1 MKPIYDE
8 VNTLD
13 KKCYEKYFLSE
24 DILMEHAALAMFN
37 YISKTFTKDKTILIV
52 CGSGNNGAD
61 GIVLARLLYKI
72 YNIKLYIYKKPK
84 SKIASLQEKRT
95 LSLGVNLI
103 SNLKDEKPNII
114 VDCLFGT
121 GLNRKLNI
129 TTTQLIEQINNLN
142 SYVISCDIA
151 SGINS
156 NGQILTKAIKAN
168 TTITMGALK
177 KSLFSDNVKDY
188 IGDIIIAPL
197 GIHSSLYENKTNT
210 FLLEQKDLILP
221 LREEKNTNK
230 GTFGHLAVLLGDKM
244 GAGII
249 ACETALSFGC
259 GLVSA
264 ITNKQNLPYSIMYN
278 KTIPNKTTAIAL
290 GMGLGD
296 NFDKSIL
303 NTNLPLLLDA
313 DIFYNTIILD
323 LLKKDNIVLTP
334 HPKEFCSL
342 LKITKIDDIDI
353 KKLQD
358 NRFYYVNKF
367 CSKYPNVILLLKGAN
382 VIICKNNL
390 TYINNN
396 GTNKLSFAGSGD
408 VLAGLISSLLAQG
421 YEGLEATVQA
431 TLAFTSASKAY
442 DGASYAMLPTDIID
456 EVGKLESM

>member
-103 SNLKDEKPNII
+103 SNLKDEKPDII
-114 VDCLFGT
+114 ADCLFGT

-142 SYVISCDIA
+142 SYIISCDIA
-151 SGINS
+151 SGINT

-188 IGDIIIAPL
+188 IGDIIISSL
-197 GIHSSLYENKTNT
+197 GIHNSLYENKTNT
-210 FLLEQKDLILP
+210 FLLEQKDLLLP

-230 GTFGHLAVLLGDKM
+230 GTFGHLAVLLGDKI

-278 KTIPNKTTAIAL
+278 KTIPSKTTAIAL

-296 NFDKSIL
+296 KLDKSIL

-353 KKLQD
+353 KTLQD

-367 CSKYPNVILLLKGAN
+367 CNKYPNVVLLLKGAN

-408 VLAGLISSLLAQG
+408 VLAGLIASLLAQG
-421 YEGLEATVQA
+421 YNCLDATIQGSLAHTQA
-431 TLAFTSASKAY
+431 SSNFKGNDYSLNPK
-442 DGASYAMLPTDIID
+442 DLIEEI
-456 EVGKLESM
+456 KIL